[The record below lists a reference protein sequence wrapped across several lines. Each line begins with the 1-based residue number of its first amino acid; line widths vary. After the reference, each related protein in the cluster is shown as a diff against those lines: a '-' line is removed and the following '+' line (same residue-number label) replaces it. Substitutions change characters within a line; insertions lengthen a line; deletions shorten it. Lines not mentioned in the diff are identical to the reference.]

1 MNDWIKSKSNKLF
14 ISIFG
19 PIGLLIIVGALFL
32 YNHVSTSQAIN
43 SSLKMLNSLDDKFEI
58 KINGEKIVNKFT
70 VLKELKK
77 LRIISAHHSA
87 PREKIIVEVIAQ
99 NRTHTFELRRDSK
112 IKSEYWVYHSDKSRE
127 IGRIRTKILDNYC
140 RIRTKILDNY

>member
-1 MNDWIKSKSNKLF
+1 
-14 ISIFG
+14 
-19 PIGLLIIVGALFL
+19 
-32 YNHVSTSQAIN
+32 
-43 SSLKMLNSLDDKFEI
+43 MLNSLDDKFEI

-99 NRTHTFELRRDSK
+99 NRTHTFELRGDSK

-127 IGRIRTKILDNYC
+127 IGRIRTKILDNY
-140 RIRTKILDNY
+140 